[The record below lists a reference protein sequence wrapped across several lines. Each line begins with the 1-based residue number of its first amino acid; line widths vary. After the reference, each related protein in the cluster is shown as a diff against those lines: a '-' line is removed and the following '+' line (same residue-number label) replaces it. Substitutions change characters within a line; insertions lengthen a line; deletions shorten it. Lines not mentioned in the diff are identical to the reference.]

1 MGKGTGYFSGA
12 FSLQDTLSPCQHWS
26 GSRHRE
32 TSLHRGDE
40 LEYEHVAV
48 VRQVN
53 TPANLNKGLFG
64 TCLSFIVGCVEVV
77 IEGGECHNSYL
88 SD

>member
-26 GSRHRE
+26 GTRHRE
-32 TSLHRGDE
+32 TSRHRGDE
-40 LEYEHVAV
+40 LEYEQVAV
-48 VRQVN
+48 VWQVN

-64 TCLSFIVGCVEVV
+64 TCLSFTIRCCDLGIEVGV
-77 IEGGECHNSYL
+77 CHSTC
-88 SD
+88 